1 MKSSIFS
8 KKDFRKVAL
17 ASAVVLGTF
26 AASQSFA
33 AAVNDVADSSATVV
47 TPIAITK
54 TQDMAFGEFSAG
66 TGGTVV
72 LTTAG
77 AASETGD
84 VVLTGSAT
92 TTAAQFTVTG
102 QTDATFSIGVADND
116 LTHTDL
122 ATTMALA
129 TVHDL
134 DGSTGDSPASG
145 TLALG
150 TQTLYVGGTLTVAAD
165 QLPGVYS
172 GTVTA
177 TVNYN

>member
-1 MKSSIFS
+1 MKLSTFS

-33 AAVNDVADSSATVV
+33 AAVNDVATSSATVV
-47 TPIAITK
+47 EPIAITK
-54 TQDMAFGEFSAG
+54 TQDMSFGEFSAG

-72 LTTAG
+72 LTTAS

-84 VVLTGSAT
+84 VVLTGGAASA
-92 TTAAQFTVTG
+92 ARFTVTG
-102 QTDATFSIGVADND
+102 QTDASFSIGVTDND
-116 LTHTDL
+116 LTHTD
-122 ATTMALA
+122 TTTIMTLA

-150 TQTLYVGGTLTVAAD
+150 TQTLYVGGTLTVVAN